1 MKKMK
6 KPLFLNS
13 ITNRYRHKL
22 REKAIR
28 KAKAR
33 IALSNRDISECTQE
47 ELEAIVFEEEEK
59 LIEHIKTLSIG
70 ALLIF
75 LGIA

>member
-1 MKKMK
+1 MKK
-6 KPLFLNS
+6 LQFLNS

-22 REKAIR
+22 RDKAIK

-33 IALSNRDISECTQE
+33 IALSYRDISDITQD
-47 ELEAIVFEEEEK
+47 ELETIVFEEEKK
-59 LIEHIKTLSIG
+59 LVEHIKTLSIG

-75 LGIA
+75 LGIT